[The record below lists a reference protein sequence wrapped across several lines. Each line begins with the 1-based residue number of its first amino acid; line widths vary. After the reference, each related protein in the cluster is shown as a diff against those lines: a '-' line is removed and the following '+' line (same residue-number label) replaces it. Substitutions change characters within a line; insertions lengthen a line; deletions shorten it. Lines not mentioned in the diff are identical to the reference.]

1 MTLWRNFQRRVT
13 SDILKISCQSQT
25 KAKPNVASSHAFPAR
40 SVRRLRIIASDWFT
54 LFPASDVTGQ
64 INNLCFGDVIGY
76 VYTAPDEYL
85 TGWKIWQEVVHI
97 RPFTV
102 HYFRFVYASTEIFV
116 RLRWFRV
123 NETPKRTI
131 FQQVENSF
139 GDVNEDLD
147 SQIRPFNLFLT
158 D

>member
-25 KAKPNVASSHAFPAR
+25 KAEPNVASSHAFPAR

-85 TGWKIWQEVVHI
+85 TAWKNLTGSRSHQ
-97 RPFTV
+97 TV
-102 HYFRFVYASTEIFV
+102 HCSLFSLCLRVYWNFRAAKVVPCERNTKTHNFSTGRKFVLWRER
-116 RLRWFRV
+116 RLRLSDTAV
-123 NETPKRTI
+123 
-131 FQQVENSF
+131 
-139 GDVNEDLD
+139 
-147 SQIRPFNLFLT
+147 
-158 D
+158 

>member
-40 SVRRLRIIASDWFT
+40 YVRRLRIIASDWFT

-64 INNLCFGDVIGY
+64 INNLCFGDVIGD
-76 VYTAPDEYL
+76 VYTAPDEFL
-85 TGWKIWQEVVHI
+85 TGSKIWPDFVRM

-102 HYFRFVYASTEIFV
+102 QYFRFVYASTEIFL

-131 FQQVENSF
+131 FQQVEDSF
-139 GDVNEDLD
+139 GAENEDLD
-147 SQIRPFNLFLT
+147 SQIRSCNLFLT